1 MVIML
6 FGCSREFLLTSLLLL
21 TCSCGWRLKLYGRLR
36 GNEKMFSLPHPQ
48 HDTLTTNRTLCSFA
62 IFLHLRKPLFFTCD
76 LLNKRQT
83 RKRGTSSI
91 NIDKGVYCFL
101 LTPSLLIWM
110 WSASI
115 QWPSTM
121 CTLPRYTFLHI
132 HIHYHCLR
140 TAQRPM
146 VCGTSTLL
154 SETSNVRT
162 GNMFAHRERVFY
174 PRRAS

>member
-1 MVIML
+1 
-6 FGCSREFLLTSLLLL
+6 
-21 TCSCGWRLKLYGRLR
+21 
-36 GNEKMFSLPHPQ
+36 MFSLPHPQ

-115 QWPSTM
+115 QWPSTIFA
-121 CTLPRYTFLHI
+121 LPRWYTIVHI
-132 HIHYHCLR
+132 PCWYSPSLSWNNPTPNGVWR
-140 TAQRPM
+140 AVQALSSPQNQRSRYPA
-146 VCGTSTLL
+146 G
-154 SETSNVRT
+154 T
-162 GNMFAHRERVFY
+162 GNISFPCRERAPY
-174 PRRAS
+174 GRRASQYYVQTV